1 MPSSSASRT
10 TALSSPLWALPL
22 LAACTGPAA
31 DPEPPTLRTIGSST
45 VGHFI
50 RDADEVYEGARFVID
65 TEPESA
71 GGVRAILERTA
82 DLAGV
87 ADRPSSEVL
96 KAGAAATLIGRD
108 AIAVIVHADNPL
120 SALTSSDLRGI
131 FTGRIE
137 R

>member
-1 MPSSSASRT
+1 MISARGFPGLALFGLSACAAPA
-10 TALSSPLWALPL
+10 TAPPA
-22 LAACTGPAA
+22 GPPAN
-31 DPEPPTLRTIGSST
+31 LRYVGSST
-45 VGHFI
+45 VATFV
-50 RDADEVYEGARFVID
+50 REAEPVYGRARFEID
-65 TEPESA
+65 TRPESA